1 LSSARVPSAR
11 PGGRHLLRSRRLAEA
26 IVADAGVAAGDLV
39 VDVGAGSGMLTGA
52 LLAAGARVVAIEPDR
67 QLASRL
73 RRACRDARVVEADA
87 LREPWPREP
96 FRVVAN
102 LPFAFAAEI
111 CRSLLSD
118 PQLPLRSADVIV
130 EWDFAAKRARLWP
143 STAQT
148 VLWSA
153 WYELAVVRR
162 TTSRPSLVAAD
173 RVLLTA
179 ASRLLPRAMWT
190 WFIVTPATLLGWHR
204 RLVARRWTY
213 GGRRG
218 RPPNARVAPSLV
230 RSAKAFLMESPVNGT
245 PDPIVSTPAAEGP
258 SPKSWFQ
265 RMAPVR

>member
-162 TTSRPSLVAAD
+162 IEARAFAPVPSVAAG
-173 RVLLTA
+173 VL
-179 ASRLLPRAMWT
+179 R
-190 WFIVTPATLLGWHR
+190 
-204 RLVARRWTY
+204 ARRRERPLVGPPDAARYEAFVRQGFRRPGARERDPHAWAALWKESSASARTVT
-213 GGRRG
+213 GMTRRG
-218 RPPNARVAPSLV
+218 RAR
-230 RSAKAFLMESPVNGT
+230 
-245 PDPIVSTPAAEGP
+245 
-258 SPKSWFQ
+258 
-265 RMAPVR
+265 